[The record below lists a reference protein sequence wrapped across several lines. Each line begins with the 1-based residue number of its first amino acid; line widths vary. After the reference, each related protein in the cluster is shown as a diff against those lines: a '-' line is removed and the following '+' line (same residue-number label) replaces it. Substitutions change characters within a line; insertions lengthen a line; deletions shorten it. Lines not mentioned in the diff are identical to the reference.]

1 MGLDSRGLGCGVQA
15 EMASGAAPK
24 LNSSLFTVG
33 RQTSGQASIMPPIF
47 SALPPPSV
55 AVLPFLS
62 LEGGRE
68 HCGKILS
75 KTHPYWPLSRCD
87 LR

>member
-1 MGLDSRGLGCGVQA
+1 MGVQ
-15 EMASGAAPK
+15 GRDGVRAAPK
-24 LNSSLFTVG
+24 LNSPLFTVG

-47 SALPPPSV
+47 SALPHPSV

-75 KTHPYWPLSRCD
+75 KGPSLLAPFQM
-87 LR
+87 

>member
-1 MGLDSRGLGCGVQA
+1 MGVQ
-15 EMASGAAPK
+15 GRDGVRAAPK
-24 LNSSLFTVG
+24 LNSPLFTVG

-47 SALPPPSV
+47 SAPPPPLSPV
-55 AVLPFLS
+55 AVLSFLS

-75 KTHPYWPLSRCD
+75 QAPSLLAPFQM
-87 LR
+87 